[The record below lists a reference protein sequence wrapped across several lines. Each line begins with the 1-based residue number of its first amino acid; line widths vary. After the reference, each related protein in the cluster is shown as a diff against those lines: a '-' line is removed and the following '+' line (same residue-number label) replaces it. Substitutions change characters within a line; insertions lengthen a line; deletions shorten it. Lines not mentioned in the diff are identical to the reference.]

1 MVKATHFLTSTLTVL
16 HFVAPG
22 ASFETHPSRS
32 ARPATAFVFR
42 RRGEAKRS
50 DLGPGNSKRT
60 LPLFSGVGV
69 ADKYSWN
76 EEQFEIEVKVACPPG
91 TAAKDVKF
99 KCRSDGVDLRLGD
112 GTVLLDGERKVR
124 GNICVDGTFW
134 SIEGPVEEE
143 RTITVTIEKHFLPT
157 SSSGGAQTYDS
168 ATQFDW
174 KGVYLNDEDE
184 VSLREYDEPEVL
196 DVREYA
202 SKLGVDIDNIDM
214 SKVDKTMFSSKA
226 ASGEE
231 ESDATNKDGGFRFDI
246 EAETLDQ
253 LTRTGLAKEIV
264 QQADGKEY
272 EINDESFGESQFGFL
287 GQDVSIDELA
297 ASGLKDTGLQGKV
310 PSVFSEMTVPVEEA
324 PGFEGSMEATAD
336 GLMQNDVVEVE
347 SSSTTQ
353 AVEVEEGES
362 VEVAESM
369 DPIDKLTVSSLKEI
383 LRKSG
388 LKVSGRKQELRD
400 RLREYVFN
408 QMSNE

>member
-1 MVKATHFLTSTLTVL
+1 MMTATRFLTLTLPIL
-16 HFVAPG
+16 YCCAPC
-22 ASFETHPSRS
+22 APFEIHPSKYRS
-32 ARPATAFVFR
+32 ADRS
-42 RRGEAKRS
+42 RGR
-50 DLGPGNSKRT
+50 GNSQV
-60 LPLFSGVGV
+60 FSGVGV

-76 EEQFEIEVKVACPPG
+76 EEQFEIEVKVVAPPG

-99 KCRSDGVDLRLGD
+99 KCKSDGVDLRLGD

-143 RTITVTIEKHFLPT
+143 RTVTVTIEKHFLPT
-157 SSSGGAQTYDS
+157 SSSGGTQTYDS

-214 SKVDKTMFSSKA
+214 SKVDKTLFSSKA
-226 ASGEE
+226 APGGEE
-231 ESDATNKDGGFRFDI
+231 SEASKKDGFHFDI
-246 EAETLDQ
+246 ETETLDQ

-264 QQADGKEY
+264 QQADGDEY
-272 EINDESFGESQFGFL
+272 EFKDGSFGEAQFGFL
-287 GQDVSIDELA
+287 GRDVSVDELA
-297 ASGLKDTGLQGKV
+297 ASGLKGKGLQGKV
-310 PSVFSEMTVPVEEA
+310 PSVFSDMTVPVEEA

-336 GLMQNDVVEVE
+336 GLIQNDVVEVE
-347 SSSTTQ
+347 SLK
-353 AVEVEEGES
+353 VEEDKSGEIS
-362 VEVAESM
+362 KST
-369 DPIDKLTVSSLKEI
+369 DPIDMLTVPSLKDI

-400 RLREYVFN
+400 RLRDYVHN

>member
-1 MVKATHFLTSTLTVL
+1 MVTTAHSLASTLTIL
-16 HFVAPG
+16 YCCTPG
-22 ASFETHPSRS
+22 ASFEIHPSKYHRPSAPAKGGRS
-32 ARPATAFVFR
+32 
-42 RRGEAKRS
+42 RGR
-50 DLGPGNSKRT
+50 GNSKRT
-60 LPLFSGVGV
+60 LPLLFSGVGV

-76 EEQFEIEVKVACPPG
+76 EEQFEIEVKVVAPPG

-99 KCRSDGVDLRLGD
+99 KCRSDGIDLRLGD
-112 GTVLLDGERKVR
+112 GSILLDGERKVR

-134 SIEGPVEEE
+134 SIEGPVEKE

-174 KGVYLNDEDE
+174 KGLYLNDEDE
-184 VSLREYDEPEVL
+184 VITREYDEPEVL

-226 ASGEE
+226 ASGED
-231 ESDATNKDGGFRFDI
+231 ESASKDGGFRFDI
-246 EAETLDQ
+246 ETETLDQ

-264 QQADGKEY
+264 QQADGSEY
-272 EINDESFGESQFGFL
+272 EFKDGSFGEAQFGFL
-287 GQDVSIDELA
+287 GQDVSVDELA
-297 ASGLKDTGLQGKV
+297 ASGLKGNRLQGKV
-310 PSVFSEMTVPVEEA
+310 PSVFSEMTVPMEEA
-324 PGFEGSMEATAD
+324 PGFQGSMEAPAD

-347 SSSTTQ
+347 SSSTLQ
-353 AVEVEEGES
+353 EVEVEEDKSE
-362 VEVAESM
+362 EISM
-369 DPIDKLTVSSLKEI
+369 SIDPIDKLTVSSLKEI

-388 LKVSGRKQELRD
+388 LKVSGKKQELRD
-400 RLREYVFN
+400 RLRDYVHN